1 MNFRP
6 HDYQKYVTDE
16 IIRKPR
22 IAVFMEMGLGKT
34 ASTLNAID
42 QLMYNRCE
50 VDRVLVITKK
60 SIARLTWP
68 EEIEKWDNF
77 RHLSISPIIGT
88 PKQRLKALNKKADIY
103 TVNVENVEWLLD
115 YFKELKQWPFQMLVV
130 DESSLMKKRRTK
142 RTSRYHQ
149 VEVMSKVTPRVVL
162 LTGTPTP
169 NGYLDLFGQIFLLDF
184 GKRFS
189 TSEEKFK
196 VTYFYPNK
204 VGPNHEVYSWRI
216 RNGAKEIIED
226 KIKDISFS
234 LMSCDHIKMP
244 DRVDNVINLK
254 LGEREQAIYDEMEH
268 DYLVTIDD
276 TTLVA
281 LSAGVVAGKLLQMAN
296 GACYKND
303 SHDYVDIHD
312 IKLQALKDIVDD
324 TDQPVLVAYSYEHD
338 LDRFKSY
345 FKGYE
350 YEIFDG
356 SEKQKQRW
364 DNGEIKIF
372 FAHPAQAGHGLN
384 LQKGGHVIVWF
395 GLTWN
400 LEHYLQFNARLYRQ
414 GQKETVVIHHL
425 LVKGTMDE
433 DVYKAIKKKDQ
444 VQEGLMLA
452 LKARIK
458 EAKSHD

>member
-1 MNFRP
+1 MKFIP
-6 HDYQKYVTDE
+6 HEYQAYVTKE
-16 IIRKPR
+16 IINKPR
-22 IAVFMEMGLGKT
+22 IAVYMEMGLGKT
-34 ASTLNAID
+34 SSTLAAID
-42 QLMYNRCE
+42 ELIYNRFE
-50 VDRVLVITKK
+50 VDKVLVITKK

-68 EEIEKWDNF
+68 EEISKWDNF
-77 RHLSISPIIGT
+77 RHLTISPIIGT
-88 PKQRLKALNKKADIY
+88 ANQRLKALERIADIY
-103 TVNVENVEWLLD
+103 SINVENVGWLLD
-115 YFKELKQWPFQMLVV
+115 YFKKRKAWPFQMLVI

-142 RTSRYHQ
+142 KTSRYHQ
-149 VEVMSKVTPRVVL
+149 VEVMSRVTKRVVE

-169 NGYLDLFGQIFLLDF
+169 NGYLDLFGQIYLLDF
-184 GKRFS
+184 GERLS
-189 TSEEKFK
+189 SSEEKFK
-196 VTYFYPNK
+196 ISYFAPNK
-204 VGPNHEVYSWRI
+204 VGPNHEVYSWRL

-234 LMSCDHIKMP
+234 LLSADHIKMP
-244 DRVDNVINLK
+244 DRVDNVITLK

-268 DYLVTIDD
+268 DYLVTVDD

-296 GACYKND
+296 GACYKNE
-303 SHDYVDIHD
+303 SHEYVDIHD
-312 IKLQALKDIVDD
+312 IKLQALRDIVDD

-345 FKGYE
+345 FKGYD

-414 GQKETVVIHHL
+414 GQKETVIIHHL
-425 LVKGTMDE
+425 LVKGSMDE

-444 VQEGLMLA
+444 LQTSLMTS

-458 EAKSHD
+458 EAKSR

>member
-1 MNFRP
+1 MKFIP
-6 HDYQKYVTDE
+6 HDYQAYVTKE
-16 IIRKPR
+16 ILNKPR

-34 ASTLNAID
+34 ASTLCAID
-42 QLMYNRCE
+42 DLIYNRFE
-50 VDRVLVITKK
+50 VDHVLVITKK

-77 RHLSISPIIGT
+77 HHMSISPIIGT
-88 PKQRLKALNKKADIY
+88 PKKRLQALEKKADIY
-103 TVNVENVEWLLD
+103 TVNVENVEWLLN
-115 YFKELKQWPFQMLVV
+115 YFKEKKKWPFQMLVV
-130 DESSLMKKRRTK
+130 DESSLMKKRRRK

-149 VEVMSKVTPRVVL
+149 VEVMSQVTKRVVL

-169 NGYLDLFGQIFLLDF
+169 NGYLDLFGQIYLLDF

-196 VTYFYPNK
+196 ITYFAPNK
-204 VGPNHEVYSWRI
+204 VGPNHEVYSWRL
-216 RNGAKEIIED
+216 RNGAKEIIEE

-234 LMSCDHIKMP
+234 LMSSDHIKMP
-244 DRVDNVINLK
+244 ERVDNVIMLK
-254 LGEREQAIYDEMEH
+254 LGEREQAIYDEMER

-296 GACYKND
+296 GACYKNE

-312 IKLQALKDIVDD
+312 IKLQALKDIVDE

-338 LDRFKSY
+338 LERFKSY
-345 FKGYE
+345 FKGYD

-356 SEKQKQRW
+356 TESQKKRW
-364 DNGEIKIF
+364 DEGEIKIF

-384 LQKGGHVIVWF
+384 LQRGGHIIVWF

-414 GQKETVVIHHL
+414 GQKETVIIHHL
-425 LVKGTMDE
+425 LVKGSMDE
-433 DVYKAIKKKDQ
+433 DVYKAIKKKDELQ
-444 VQEGLMLA
+444 SSLMTS

-458 EAKSHD
+458 EAKSR